1 MVKWNASKILRR
13 GGGGERP
20 ILWIIN
26 GTLFF
31 SEKNNL
37 SLLFLRKIN
46 WGSYEKIIRFYFLYE
61 ILKEFIFFK
70 KIS

>member
-1 MVKWNASKILRR
+1 MKCLQDIKR
-13 GGGGERP
+13 GGGEGGRGEGETYFYELLMAL
-20 ILWIIN
+20 IK
-26 GTLFF
+26 
-31 SEKNNL
+31 KNNV